1 MENKNKKY
9 IVLVAILMILV
20 LGLGGFIVYDK
31 VLKDD
36 KTTNNENSNSENSN
50 NENTNVSETS
60 NPFELFRNNLIQERN
75 EKFDESK
82 DRSLSYSLNE
92 KTAMGNYFYELS
104 LNKDGDLIVNFSQ
117 SDLIDRYGNSVVL
130 AHNVLLFNS
139 VNVGN
144 GGMKVLYFV
153 KEDGTVSSINLE
165 QQLEVKGDFNVTDN
179 VGNFKDIINIISS
192 SIDLNNAEISDS
204 TVQPFFIDIN
214 GKIFTLNY

>member
-1 MENKNKKY
+1 
-9 IVLVAILMILV
+9 
-20 LGLGGFIVYDK
+20 
-31 VLKDD
+31 
-36 KTTNNENSNSENSN
+36 
-50 NENTNVSETS
+50 
-60 NPFELFRNNLIQERN
+60 
-75 EKFDESK
+75 
-82 DRSLSYSLNE
+82 
-92 KTAMGNYFYELS
+92 MGNYFYELS

>member
-1 MENKNKKY
+1 MENKHKKY

-31 VLKDD
+31 VLKED

-50 NENTNVSETS
+50 NENTNVSEIS
-60 NPFELFRNNLIQERN
+60 NSFELFRNNLIQERN

>member
-20 LGLGGFIVYDK
+20 LGLGSFIVYDK
-31 VLKDD
+31 VLKED

>member
-9 IVLVAILMILV
+9 IVLVTILMILV

-31 VLKDD
+31 VLKED

-179 VGNFKDIINIISS
+179 VGNFKDIINIIPS

>member
-31 VLKDD
+31 VLKED

-179 VGNFKDIINIISS
+179 VGNFKDIINIIPS

>member
-31 VLKDD
+31 VLKED

-179 VGNFKDIINIISS
+179 VGNFKDIINIIPSS
-192 SIDLNNAEISDS
+192 FDLNNAEISDS

>member
-31 VLKDD
+31 VLKED

>member
-20 LGLGGFIVYDK
+20 LGLGSFIVYDK
-31 VLKDD
+31 VLKED

-179 VGNFKDIINIISS
+179 VGNFKDIINIIPS

>member
-9 IVLVAILMILV
+9 IVLVANLMILV

-31 VLKDD
+31 VLKED

-179 VGNFKDIINIISS
+179 VGNFKDIINIIPS

>member
-9 IVLVAILMILV
+9 IVLLAILMILV
-20 LGLGGFIVYDK
+20 LGLGSFIVYDK
-31 VLKDD
+31 VLKED

-92 KTAMGNYFYELS
+92 NTAMCNYFYELS

-179 VGNFKDIINIISS
+179 VGNFKDIINIIPS

>member
-1 MENKNKKY
+1 MENKRKSY
-9 IVLVAILMILV
+9 SILVIILMILV

-31 VLKDD
+31 VLKED

-153 KEDGTVSSINLE
+153 
-165 QQLEVKGDFNVTDN
+165 
-179 VGNFKDIINIISS
+179 
-192 SIDLNNAEISDS
+192 
-204 TVQPFFIDIN
+204 
-214 GKIFTLNY
+214 

>member
-31 VLKDD
+31 VLKED

-50 NENTNVSETS
+50 NENINVSETS

-179 VGNFKDIINIISS
+179 VGNFKDIINIIPS

>member
-20 LGLGGFIVYDK
+20 LGLGSFIVYDK
-31 VLKDD
+31 VLKED

-50 NENTNVSETS
+50 NENINVSETS

-179 VGNFKDIINIISS
+179 VGNFKDIINIIPS